1 MSQYAIRKGQLKEA
15 ELELMALELKIKQQL
30 KDLVILADPL
40 QDPKA
45 IKGQLLAMTAVQ
57 IAADHVK
64 HTQILKRIDELN
76 MELGMEA

>member
-1 MSQYAIRKGQLKEA
+1 MSQYAMRKGQLKEA

-64 HTQILKRIDELN
+64 HTQILKRIDELK
-76 MELGMEA
+76 MELGMEG